1 MEIGPGHG
9 STLPYVDEAIKD
21 KSIRE
26 IVFFEPNTAMHAKL
40 RENAAQAGKL
50 NPGTQM
56 QVL

>member
-9 STLPYVDEAIKD
+9 STLPYVDKAIKD

-40 RENAAQAGKL
+40 RENAALAGKP
-50 NPGTQM
+50 NPGTW
-56 QVL
+56 L